1 MATKGS
7 KLESTLVSMAGTLIY
22 LRGLAATLSAKPIV
36 PQAVTSHM
44 PHTGNEVAALKLQF
58 ESAQRAAHQEAQPF
72 VDEWLRLVGLQVG
85 GVIRGTMGHR
95 ISSRTDVLTFEGG
108 IADARLHHSPVN
120 GVRVMS
126 FTLDGARISL
136 SDGSS
141 GALLSELTESLN
153 RGHFNTTAMRET
165 VDEDAEAGTK
175 VRKLHVHVPVQAR
188 MREDWVRCHTLQ
200 LT

>member
-1 MATKGS
+1 MATKNT
-7 KLESTLVSMAGTLIY
+7 KLEATLVSMTGTLVY
-22 LRGLAATLSAKPIV
+22 LRDLAATLSAKPIV
-36 PQAVTSHM
+36 PQSVTSHM
-44 PHTGNEVAALKLQF
+44 PKTGAEIAALKLQF
-58 ESAQRAAHQEAQPF
+58 EGALRVAHQEAQPF

-108 IADARLHHSPVN
+108 IAHACLHHHLVS

-126 FTLDGARISL
+126 FTLEGPRISL

-141 GALLSELTESLN
+141 GASLSELMDSLK
-153 RGHFNTTAMRET
+153 RGHFNTTALRESLDDD
-165 VDEDAEAGTK
+165 VEAATK

-188 MREDWVRCHTLQ
+188 MREDWVRGHTLQ

>member
-1 MATKGS
+1 MATKDT
-7 KLESTLVSMAGTLIY
+7 KLEAALVSMTGTLVY
-22 LRGLAATLSAKPIV
+22 LRDLAATLSAKPIV
-36 PQAVTSHM
+36 PQSVTSHM
-44 PHTGNEVAALKLQF
+44 PQTRAEIAALKLQF
-58 ESAQRAAHQEAQPF
+58 ENAQRVAHQEAQPF

-108 IADARLHHSPVN
+108 IAHARLHHYLVS

-126 FTLDGARISL
+126 FTLEGARISL

-141 GALLSELTESLN
+141 GTLLSELREPLN

-165 VDEDAEAGTK
+165 IDDDAESGTK

-188 MREDWVRCHTLQ
+188 MREDWVRGHTLQ